1 MSFNVKQVISMPF
14 EWTQNL
20 SIGVAEIDNQ
30 HKELFKRI
38 NNLLDAISQGKG
50 KQELFAVLEFLE
62 DYSKFHFAK
71 EEKLMLAHHYS
82 AYKVHKAEHE
92 RFIQELNGLKK
103 KFETA
108 GASLALVVE
117 VQRKTIDWLIEHISK
132 IDKQMANMMH
142 GLPKERQ

>member
-62 DYSKFHFAK
+62 DYSKFHFADLWYFLYK
-71 EEKLMLAHHYS
+71 KLPYFQSKVEKL
-82 AYKVHKAEHE
+82 
-92 RFIQELNGLKK
+92 
-103 KFETA
+103 
-108 GASLALVVE
+108 
-117 VQRKTIDWLIEHISK
+117 
-132 IDKQMANMMH
+132 
-142 GLPKERQ
+142 